1 MAIVNVDYSEFETLK
16 NRVKELEET
25 VKEKDKVIAS
35 LKDGSRVIIRKEL
48 QIEYE
53 RFSDPFRRMHDS
65 ATDPLYSQDEKPIR
79 TVETSESYVGFE
91 DVRLKV
97 EEHMKDEV
105 KRSIQQRDESRARY
119 DSSVQK
125 YNEKEKKLDAKEQS
139 LKDKYAKKEADL
151 ISEYKEK
158 GKALEAD
165 YLAKGKAYKQQLD
178 ADYKIYMKKAGRLPY
193 ICESAKEALS
203 LLNANRFFKPKGV
216 ESILEKIIQ
225 KCEELANGQ
234 NTERNQ

>member
-25 VKEKDKVIAS
+25 VKEKDKTIAS
-35 LKDGSRVIIRKEL
+35 LKDGSRVIIRKEV

-53 RFSDPFRRMHDS
+53 RYIDSIRRMHGFDQ
-65 ATDPLYSQDEKPIR
+65 DPLYSQDEKPRR

-105 KRSIQQRDESRARY
+105 KRSIQLRDESRASY

-125 YNEKEKKLDAKEQS
+125 YKEKEKKLDAKEKS
-139 LKDKYAKKEADL
+139 LENMYAQKKADL

-178 ADYKIYMKKAGRLPY
+178 ADYKIYMKKAGRLSS
-193 ICESAKEALS
+193 INESAKEALS

-216 ESILEKIIQ
+216 ESILAKIIQ
-225 KCEELANGQ
+225 KCEEV
-234 NTERNQ
+234 

>member
-1 MAIVNVDYSEFETLK
+1 MAVVNVDYSEFETLK

-25 VKEKDKVIAS
+25 VKEKDKTIAS
-35 LKDGSRVIIRKEL
+35 LKDGSRVIIRKEV

-53 RFSDPFRRMHDS
+53 TFSEPFRRLRGIDK
-65 ATDPLYSQDEKPIR
+65 DPLYSQDDKPRR
-79 TVETSESYVGFE
+79 TVETSESYLGFE

-105 KRSIQQRDESRARY
+105 KRSIQQRDESRANY
-119 DSSVQK
+119 DSSVQR
-125 YNEKEKKLDAKEQS
+125 YNEKVKMLDANKKS
-139 LKDKYAKKEADL
+139 LKDKYAQKEANL

-178 ADYKIYMKKAGRLPY
+178 ADYNYYIKKAGRLLS
-193 ICESAKEALS
+193 ISDSAREALS

-216 ESILEKIIQ
+216 ESILSKIIQ
-225 KCEELANGQ
+225 KCEG
-234 NTERNQ
+234 

>member
-25 VKEKDKVIAS
+25 VKEKDKTIAS
-35 LKDGSRVIIRKEL
+35 LKDGSRVIIRKEV

-53 RFSDPFRRMHDS
+53 RFSDPFRRMRGIDK
-65 ATDPLYSQDEKPIR
+65 DPLYSQDEKPRR

-91 DVRLKV
+91 DVRLNV

-105 KRSIQQRDESRARY
+105 KRSIQQRDESRASY
-119 DSSVQK
+119 ESSVQK
-125 YNEKEKKLDAKEQS
+125 YNEKEKKLDDKEKS
-139 LKDKYAKKEADL
+139 LKDKYAQKEADL

-165 YLAKGKAYKQQLD
+165 YLAKGKAYKRQLE
-178 ADYKIYMKKAGRLPY
+178 ADYNNYIKKAARLQFIY
-193 ICESAKEALS
+193 KSAKEALS

-216 ESILEKIIQ
+216 ESILAKIIQ
-225 KCEELANGQ
+225 KCEEV
-234 NTERNQ
+234 

>member
-25 VKEKDKVIAS
+25 VKEKDKTIAS
-35 LKDGSRVIIRKEL
+35 LKDGSRVIIRKEV

-53 RFSDPFRRMHDS
+53 RFSDSYRRMRGIDK
-65 ATDPLYSQDEKPIR
+65 DPLYSQDEKPRR
-79 TVETSESYVGFE
+79 TVETSESYIGFE

-97 EEHMKDEV
+97 EERMKDEV
-105 KRSIQQRDESRARY
+105 NRSIQQRDESRANY

-125 YNEKEKKLDAKEQS
+125 YNEKEKKLDDKEKS
-139 LKDKYAKKEADL
+139 LEDMYAQKEADL

-165 YLAKGKAYKQQLD
+165 YLAKGKAYKRQLE
-178 ADYKIYMKKAGRLPY
+178 ADYNNYIKKAARLLF
-193 ICESAKEALS
+193 INKSAKEALS

-216 ESILEKIIQ
+216 ESILAQIIQ
-225 KCEELANGQ
+225 KCEQ
-234 NTERNQ
+234 

>member
-25 VKEKDKVIAS
+25 VKEKDKTIAS
-35 LKDGSRVIIRKEL
+35 LKDGSKVIIRKEV

-53 RFSDPFRRMHDS
+53 TLSEQILRMRGIDK
-65 ATDPLYSQDEKPIR
+65 APLYSQDEKPRR

-105 KRSIQQRDESRARY
+105 KRSIQQRDESRADY
-119 DSSVQK
+119 ESSVQR
-125 YNEKEKKLDAKEQS
+125 YNEKEKKLDDKEKS
-139 LKDKYAKKEADL
+139 LKDKYAQKEADL

-158 GKALEAD
+158 DKALEAD

-178 ADYKIYMKKAGRLPY
+178 ADYKISMKKANRLPS
-193 ICESAKEALS
+193 IKESAKEALS

-216 ESILEKIIQ
+216 ESILAKIIQ
-225 KCEELANGQ
+225 KCED
-234 NTERNQ
+234 

>member
-25 VKEKDKVIAS
+25 VKEKDKTIAS
-35 LKDGSRVIIRKEL
+35 LKDCSRVIIRKEV

-53 RFSDPFRRMHDS
+53 TFSEPYRRLRGIDK
-65 ATDPLYSQDEKPIR
+65 DPLYSQDDKPRR

-105 KRSIQQRDESRARY
+105 KRSIQQRDESRANY
-119 DSSVQK
+119 DSSVQR
-125 YNEKEKKLDAKEQS
+125 YNEKEKKLDDKEKS
-139 LKDKYAKKEADL
+139 LNDEYAKKQAAL

-158 GKALEAD
+158 EKALEAD
-165 YLAKGKAYKQQLD
+165 YLAKGKAYKQQLEI
-178 ADYKIYMKKAGRLPY
+178 DYNYYIKKAGRLLS
-193 ICESAKEALS
+193 ISESAKEALS

-216 ESILEKIIQ
+216 ESILAQIIQ
-225 KCEELANGQ
+225 KCEQ
-234 NTERNQ
+234 